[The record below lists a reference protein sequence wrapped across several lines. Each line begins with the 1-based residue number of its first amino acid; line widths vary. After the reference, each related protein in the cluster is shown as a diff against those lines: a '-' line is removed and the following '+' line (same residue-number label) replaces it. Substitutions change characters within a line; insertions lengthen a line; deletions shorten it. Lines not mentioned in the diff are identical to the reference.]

1 MGIRLISVGS
11 KIPAWVDEGFQE
23 YSKRLSRGPGLEL
36 IELPLAHR
44 GKNPDIKRLMQQ
56 EGDAILKHIKPS
68 DWVVAMEVKGH
79 DWTTEKLA
87 QNLQSWQDEAK
98 QVVLL
103 VGGPDGLS
111 ESCRQRANQQWSLSR
126 LTLPHPMVRVI
137 VAESLYRAWSLNT
150 GHPYH
155 RGG

>member
-11 KIPAWVDEGFQE
+11 KIPDWVNEGFQE
-23 YSKRLSRGPGLEL
+23 YRKRLSRGPGLDL
-36 IELPLAHR
+36 IEIPLAHR

-56 EGDAILKHIKPS
+56 EAEAILKHIQPS
-68 DWVVAMEVKGH
+68 DWVVAMEVKGR
-79 DWTTEKLA
+79 DWSTEQLA
-87 QNLQSWQDEAK
+87 QNLQRWQDEAK

-103 VGGPDGLS
+103 IGGPDGLA
-111 ESCRQRANQQWSLSR
+111 ESCRQRANQQWSLSG

-137 VAESLYRAWSLNT
+137 IAEALYRAWSVNT